1 MTDNSF
7 QGGNGWVEY
16 KKLVLQKLKELDELH
31 DSFELHR
38 TELHGRITR
47 LETKAGMFGAA
58 GGAVAGT
65 LFTLLLKLLT

>member
-7 QGGNGWVEY
+7 QGGNGWAEY
-16 KKLVLQKLKELDELH
+16 KKLVLQKLKESDDLH
-31 DSFELHR
+31 ETFELHR
-38 TELHGRITR
+38 TEVHGRITK

-65 LFTLLLKLLT
+65 LLTLLLKILT